1 MEPPLPRPAAGAIAA
16 FRFPPLSAPADLAT
30 AREDARRAAAGV
42 EGWLSDA
49 QGEALFDAAARA
61 RGRGHIVEIGSW
73 KGRSTV
79 WLAAGARLAGQQVI
93 AIDPHAGS
101 HEDPAA
107 RTLDAFVS
115 NVRRA
120 GVEDVVTP
128 MVMSSADA
136 ARRLA
141 GGVEVLFI
149 DGDHSEPG
157 AMADVDL
164 WLPRLIDG
172 GTVLMHDVVSVAFT
186 GPLRA
191 FRRRVCW
198 SGEFRSIR
206 RVGSMGIATRASTR
220 GAGSRLAGGI
230 AGLLLYAV
238 DAKRT
243 MRRVRRP

>member
-1 MEPPLPRPAAGAIAA
+1 MTA
-16 FRFPPLSAPADLAT
+16 SADFT
-30 AREDARRAAAGV
+30 RAREDAHRAAAAV

-49 QGEALFDAAARA
+49 QGYALFDAAAQA

-79 WLAAGARLAGQQVI
+79 WLAAGARLAGQRVV
-93 AIDPHAGS
+93 AIDPHADS

-107 RTLDAFVS
+107 RTFDAFVS

-120 GVEDVVTP
+120 GVEDLVTP

-136 ARRLA
+136 ARRLE

-149 DGDHSEPG
+149 DGDHSDAG
-157 AMADVDL
+157 ASADVDL

-206 RVGSMGIATRASTR
+206 RVGSMGIATRVARRGIGST
-220 GAGSRLAGGI
+220 LAGGM
-230 AGLLLYAV
+230 AGVLLYAV

-243 MRRVRRP
+243 LRKVRRS